1 MNQSGLPARMAQ
13 TSHLGSRAGSDQLL
27 EACAAQGFDTTR
39 PKRNNFIQED
49 FGGGSCQSSGCRQKK
64 LTIAP
69 KECLILHKTAVIWS
83 LCMAQHTTAELD
95 KFTC

>member
-27 EACAAQGFDTTR
+27 KACAAQGFDTTR

-49 FGGGSCQSSGCRQKK
+49 LGGG
-64 LTIAP
+64 LVNH
-69 KECLILHKTAVIWS
+69 LAVDRRS
-83 LCMAQHTTAELD
+83 LPWLLRSV
-95 KFTC
+95 